1 MELIIE
7 RIRKLIAHERSAR
20 SIGSTAEAEAFAE
33 RIQKILLEHKVS
45 LSEVD
50 IKSLDTDDPI
60 GQSAADLNTKR
71 IDKWRVILAFGIA
84 NNLFCMILRRTGG
97 GESGQFIFIG
107 RESDRTAAS
116 EMYHYLSGV
125 GEDLSFNF
133 VRRNL
138 PSVDT
143 VLEREKGSRNEGNF
157 HYAKKI
163 HRRMVDTVQKDF
175 LTGFVAAI
183 CQRLKSSRKFI
194 EEGASESAKGLILR
208 DRETIELYAKEQ
220 FQIRKPKVVN
230 SPKIILPSASMAGYK
245 AGMRVELKS
254 KPALRLG
261 K

>member
-1 MELIIE
+1 MESIIE
-7 RIRKLIAHERSAR
+7 KIRKLIAHERSAR
-20 SIGSTAEAEAFAE
+20 NMGSTAEAEAFAE
-33 RIQKILLEHKVS
+33 RIQKMLLEHKVS

-60 GQSAADLNTKR
+60 GYTAAGLKSKR
-71 IDKWRVILAFGIA
+71 IDKWRVLLAFGIA
-84 NNLFCMILRRTGG
+84 NNLFCMILSKRTGG
-97 GESGQFIFIG
+97 GESDFIFIG

-133 VRRNL
+133 VRRNI

-143 VLEREKGSRNEGNF
+143 VLEREKGSRNEGNV

-163 HRRMVDTVQKDF
+163 HRRMTDTVQKDF
-175 LTGFVAAI
+175 LTGFVTAI
-183 CQRLKSSRKFI
+183 CRRLESSRKFI
-194 EEGASESAKGLILR
+194 EGGASESAKGLILR

-220 FQIRKPKVVN
+220 FQTRKPKVVN